1 MIKKRFFLLF
11 LFIFLISLLIPRNTH
26 AIIDPLSTPNNKV
39 GVHILFPSELEGAA
53 KLVNSSGGDW
63 GYVTI
68 PIQAGDKDLDKWQE
82 FMDNARR
89 LHIIPIIRL
98 STEGD
103 YFTTNVWRKPNLADI
118 LDFANF
124 LDSLEWPILNRYV
137 VVFNEPNRADEWGG
151 EANSSEY
158 ANILSYAAEAFKSK
172 NDNFFIISAG
182 LDNASENNE
191 YTFMQDMYSATL
203 KVFNQIDGIA
213 SHSYPNPGF
222 EQPPWVLTRK
232 SISSFTYEKR
242 LAELLSDKELPVF
255 ITETGWSSDKISKT
269 KIGNYFTEAFD
280 SVWSS
285 DNVVAVTP
293 FLFNAGAG
301 PFAQFSLIDKNGE
314 KNDIYN
320 AIKNIPKVKGNPK
333 LFPPKNT
340 NEPNLKDMIL
350 PTKDFTNYKEFDNSA
365 VKNKVD
371 TAVELIRWILRI

>member
-1 MIKKRFFLLF
+1 M
-11 LFIFLISLLIPRNTH
+11 
-26 AIIDPLSTPNNKV
+26 
-39 GVHILFPSELEGAA
+39 
-53 KLVNSSGGDW
+53 
-63 GYVTI
+63 
-68 PIQAGDKDLDKWQE
+68 
-82 FMDNARR
+82 
-89 LHIIPIIRL
+89 
-98 STEGD
+98 
-103 YFTTNVWRKPNLADI
+103 
-118 LDFANF
+118 
-124 LDSLEWPILNRYV
+124 
-137 VVFNEPNRADEWGG
+137 
-151 EANSSEY
+151 
-158 ANILSYAAEAFKSK
+158 
-172 NDNFFIISAG
+172 
-182 LDNASENNE
+182 
-191 YTFMQDMYSATL
+191 
-203 KVFNQIDGIA
+203 
-213 SHSYPNPGF
+213 
-222 EQPPWVLTRK
+222 
-232 SISSFTYEKR
+232 
-242 LAELLSDKELPVF
+242 F